1 MINNREYIKSMK
13 TNSKLPFPYLVQLE
27 ITNDCPFNCPQ
38 CYKEVTQTGYMDF
51 EKLKKFVAYCYDNG
65 TKFFVLNGGE
75 PLLYYKINELLVF
88 MNTLDIH
95 MNCFTSGYG
104 MTNDII
110 ALWNFDNH
118 KLCLSLNGST
128 KEINSLTRQ
137 GYDVTIAAMRKLS
150 EQRKYYGVNWV
161 ARHDNI
167 MDLYDLIH
175 LCERYSAGFLFITS
189 EKLTGT
195 GTLMSPLDKND
206 YVFLSEVI
214 EGYTG
219 RIEIIVESC
228 FSTLYVL
235 LNKSNKF
242 NYFMGCFAGRYG
254 CHVDIN
260 FNFSPCTHLA
270 YYEKYELLGDYW
282 NRSNIIQQLN
292 NKDIEKNHCYN
303 CLYHFNCNPC
313 KAWDERMYQNL
324 SQDYIAC
331 PIFS

>member
-110 ALWNFDNH
+110 DLWNFDNH

-195 GTLMSPLDKND
+195 GTLMSPLDKSD

-235 LNKSNKF
+235 QNKSNKF
-242 NYFMGCFAGRYG
+242 NYFMGCFAGR
-254 CHVDIN
+254 
-260 FNFSPCTHLA
+260 
-270 YYEKYELLGDYW
+270 
-282 NRSNIIQQLN
+282 
-292 NKDIEKNHCYN
+292 
-303 CLYHFNCNPC
+303 
-313 KAWDERMYQNL
+313 
-324 SQDYIAC
+324 
-331 PIFS
+331 